1 MDWFQIGKGAHQ
13 GYILLPCLFNFCAE
27 YIMGNARLDEAQVVI
42 KISERNIN
50 NLTYVED
57 TTLMTRGEEELKSLL
72 RVKKESE
79 EAGLKLN
86 IKKQNKTKTKMI
98 GSGSIA
104 SWQIQGG
111 KWKQ

>member
-1 MDWFQIGKGAHQ
+1 
-13 GYILLPCLFNFCAE
+13 
-27 YIMGNARLDEAQVVI
+27 
-42 KISERNIN
+42 
-50 NLTYVED
+50 
-57 TTLMTRGEEELKSLL
+57 MTGGEEELKSLL

-86 IKKQNKTKTKMI
+86 IKKQNNTKTKMI
-98 GSGSIA
+98 GSCSIA